1 MRVIAGRRSNGDRRR
16 GGGRARRLSVCLGA
30 LGAAAA
36 LLLLAAGSAGSTDR
50 ARSVLAAGRG
60 MAIEQLAPADA
71 GPAAGT
77 GQPFAGVAAVGALF
91 TESNGKLGAHFCTAS
106 VVDSKAGDLAVTA
119 AHCVYGKSA
128 AMVFVPDYAN
138 GKTPYGIWP
147 VTKVYTDS
155 AWDASQDPDH
165 DVAFLRLSDASD
177 GTPIENLTGAE
188 TLATD
193 APAGQPVEVIGY
205 PDGAAEPVWC
215 SGLAQGLQ
223 RHPVRVRLRRLPERH
238 QRRALPDRGR
248 RGDRPGR
255 RHRRDRRLPAGRRYP
270 AGVVRG
276 GLRHRGLAAVR
287 DRGGGRLIGRVLPR
301 PASGMSRSRPTGPG
315 SGSVSYS

>member
-1 MRVIAGRRSNGDRRR
+1 MRVIAGRRSTGDRRR
-16 GGGRARRLSVCLGA
+16 GGGRARRLTVCLGA

-60 MAIEQLAPADA
+60 MAIEQLAPADT

-77 GQPFAGVAAVGALF
+77 GQPFGGVAAVGALF
-91 TESNGKLGAHFCTAS
+91 TESDGKLGAHFCTAS
-106 VVDSKAGDLAVTA
+106 VVDAAAGDLAVTA

-128 AMVFVPDYAN
+128 AIVFVPGYAN

-193 APAGQPVEVIGY
+193 APAGQAVEVLGY
-205 PDGAAEPVWC
+205 PDGAAEPVRC
-215 SGLAQGLQ
+215 SGLVKGFSATQFEFDCGGYPNGTSGGPFLTGVDAATGQGTVIGVIGGYQ
-223 RHPVRVRLRRLPERH
+223 
-238 QRRALPDRGR
+238 QG
-248 RGDRPGR
+248 GDTPQVS
-255 RHRRDRRLPAGRRYP
+255 Y
-270 AGVVRG
+270 
-276 GLRHRGLAAVR
+276 AAVFGSAVSQLYATAAA
-287 DRGGGRLIGRVLPR
+287 GG
-301 PASGMSRSRPTGPG
+301 
-315 SGSVSYS
+315 

>member
-16 GGGRARRLSVCLGA
+16 GRGRARRLSVCLGA
-30 LGAAAA
+30 LGASAA

-77 GQPFAGVAAVGALF
+77 GQPFGGAAAVGALF
-91 TESNGKLGAHFCTAS
+91 TEANGKLGAHFCTAS

-119 AHCVYGKSA
+119 AHCVYGKNA
-128 AMVFVPDYAN
+128 ALVFAPDYAD
-138 GKTPYGIWP
+138 GKTPYGLWP

-188 TLATD
+188 TLGTD
-193 APAGQPVEVIGY
+193 APAGQQVEVIGY
-205 PDGAAEPVWC
+205 PDQTAEPVWC
-215 SGLAQGLQ
+215 SGLVKGFSATQFEFDCGGYPNGTSGGPFLTGVDAATGQGTVIGVIGGYQ
-223 RHPVRVRLRRLPERH
+223 
-238 QRRALPDRGR
+238 QG
-248 RGDRPGR
+248 GDTPQVS
-255 RHRRDRRLPAGRRYP
+255 Y
-270 AGVVRG
+270 
-276 GLRHRGLAAVR
+276 AAVFGTAVAQLYATAEA
-287 DRGGGRLIGRVLPR
+287 GG
-301 PASGMSRSRPTGPG
+301 
-315 SGSVSYS
+315 

>member
-1 MRVIAGRRSNGDRRR
+1 MRVIARRRSKGDRRR

-30 LGAAAA
+30 LGASAA

-50 ARSVLAAGRG
+50 AGSVLAAGRG
-60 MAIEQLAPADA
+60 MAIEQLAPAET

-77 GQPFAGVAAVGALF
+77 GQPFGGAAAVGALF
-91 TESNGKLGAHFCTAS
+91 TQSDGKLGAHFCTAS
-106 VVDSKAGDLAVTA
+106 VVDSAAGDLAVTA
-119 AHCVYGKSA
+119 AHCVYGKSG

-138 GKTPYGIWP
+138 GKTPYGSWP

-193 APAGQPVEVIGY
+193 APAGQAVEVIGY

-215 SGLAQGLQ
+215 SGLVKGFSATQFEFDCGGYPNGTSGGPFLTGVDAATGQGTVIGVIGGYQ
-223 RHPVRVRLRRLPERH
+223 
-238 QRRALPDRGR
+238 QG
-248 RGDRPGR
+248 GDTPQVS
-255 RHRRDRRLPAGRRYP
+255 Y
-270 AGVVRG
+270 
-276 GLRHRGLAAVR
+276 AAVFGTAVAALYAIAQA
-287 DRGGGRLIGRVLPR
+287 GG
-301 PASGMSRSRPTGPG
+301 
-315 SGSVSYS
+315 